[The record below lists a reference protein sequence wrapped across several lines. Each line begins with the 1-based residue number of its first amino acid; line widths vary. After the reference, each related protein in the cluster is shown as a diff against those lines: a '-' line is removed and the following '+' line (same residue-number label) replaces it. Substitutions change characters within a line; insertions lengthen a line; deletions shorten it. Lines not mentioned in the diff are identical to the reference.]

1 MPYLVTFPRS
11 GSHYFDKLVYEKE
24 GIHIEKSHSVDLL
37 FDKNNNKI
45 RKIITIVRDPK
56 DSITSFISLEEQRG
70 RRTLFFQNLRIH
82 QMMSEYV
89 TINNFLYENAD
100 YVIDFNDLLI
110 HPDLV
115 IKKIIELLE
124 INKEDYKN
132 FNTTKDE
139 YPKTYIL
146 SSKNL
151 SSYDKNILD
160 NFNMDLCYF
169 YYNKMLERKIII

>member
-11 GSHYFDKLVYEKE
+11 GSHYFEKLIYEKE
-24 GIHIEKSHSVDLL
+24 GINIEKSHSIDLL
-37 FDKNNNKI
+37 FDENNNKK

-82 QMMSEYV
+82 QMMSEYI
-89 TINNFLYENAD
+89 TTNNFLYEYAD

-139 YPKTYIL
+139 YSKTYAP

-151 SSYDKNILD
+151 SSYDKNILY
-160 NFNMDLCYF
+160 NFDMGLCYF